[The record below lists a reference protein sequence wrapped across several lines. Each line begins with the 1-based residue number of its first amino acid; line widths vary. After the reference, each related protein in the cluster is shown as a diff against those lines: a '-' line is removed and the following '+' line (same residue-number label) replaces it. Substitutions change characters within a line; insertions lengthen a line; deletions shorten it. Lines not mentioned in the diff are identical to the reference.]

1 MHVLPF
7 FISSSL
13 RTGFNRSLTQNLT
26 LTYRNRPRLP
36 DTSRYIPSTSCLPQ
50 PSPSLLPQHALSP
63 ILHLFV
69 TSDGLESVFNPKP
82 DPDIPQQTT
91 LARHFTLYQFYV
103 MAGSNT
109 EIRYGNC
116 IVHTSC
122 LNIHTHVTFTL
133 HTSHFTLHTSHFTL
147 HTLHFTL
154 HTSHFT
160 LHASHFTALTIAH
173 HSCTLIKPS
182 LSFSPQHA
190 RSSILHLFVTSDG
203 LQSVLDSKPDPDIP
217 QQTTLARH
225 FTLYPIYIL
234 SPPTHH
240 HHFYHNMHSLPFFI
254 SSSLPTG

>member
-13 RTGFNRSLTQNLT
+13 RTGYNRSLTQNLT

-69 TSDGLESVFNPKP
+69 TSDGLESVLNSKP
-82 DPDIPQQTT
+82 DPDIPQHTT

-109 EIRYGNC
+109 KIRYGNC

-122 LNIHTHVTFTL
+122 LNIHTHVTKL
-133 HTSHFTLHTSHFTL
+133 
-147 HTLHFTL
+147 
-154 HTSHFT
+154 
-160 LHASHFTALTIAH
+160 
-173 HSCTLIKPS
+173 
-182 LSFSPQHA
+182 
-190 RSSILHLFVTSDG
+190 G
-203 LQSVLDSKPDPDIP
+203 LNRYSQINDIP
-217 QQTTLARH
+217 QLIT
-225 FTLYPIYIL
+225 F
-234 SPPTHH
+234 
-240 HHFYHNMHSLPFFI
+240 
-254 SSSLPTG
+254 